1 MLRQEPRLRA
11 VLEDHAAHKPLVA
24 SVLSARFEKRWGEP
38 LRPNEWGFNKVS
50 TLLRAMSAV
59 CEVETMQRNSASAP
73 VLLVRPTAPRRLIAP
88 VCHLTHLI

>member
-1 MLRQEPRLRA
+1 MLRQEPKLRA

-50 TLLRAMSAV
+50 TLLRAMPTV
-59 CEVETMQRNSASAP
+59 CEVETLQRNSASAP
-73 VLLVRPTAPRRLIAP
+73 VLLVRPT
-88 VCHLTHLI
+88 TSWQ